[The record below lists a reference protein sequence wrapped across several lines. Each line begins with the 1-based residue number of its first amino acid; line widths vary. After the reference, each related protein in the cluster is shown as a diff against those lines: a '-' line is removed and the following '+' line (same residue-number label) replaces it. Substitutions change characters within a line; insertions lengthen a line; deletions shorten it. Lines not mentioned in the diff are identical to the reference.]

1 MVSPAGVLWILW
13 GAWVLAWF
21 VAARW
26 SSAIVAKRSARD
38 QVLYS
43 VLVWAGAVLVFVK
56 PAVLGPLLHPLFPAA
71 PRLAWAGVA
80 LAVAGFALTW
90 WARIHLGKDW
100 SAAVT
105 LKENHALVRSGP
117 YALMRHPI
125 YTGLLL
131 AFAGTV
137 LAEDAASAWL
147 GFALVAFG
155 FVLKLPRE
163 ERLLIAHFG
172 ETYKDYQARVR
183 ALVPGIW

>member
-43 VLVWAGAVLVFVK
+43 VLV
-56 PAVLGPLLHPLFPAA
+56 
-71 PRLAWAGVA
+71 WAGVA

-155 FVLKLPRE
+155 FVLKLRQE
-163 ERLLIAHFG
+163 EQLLIAHFG